1 MIDFQE
7 FKRNY
12 INWNLPK
19 LYAGELDVTIIELV
33 GNVNFAEMKEF
44 NGAARDMYVSCQ
56 WSKMDVSCQW
66 RNMDSLLEKLAI
78 EYLSDAAKHEYK
90 NMIAAA
96 EDEAGAE
103 RAFYNLNR

>member
-7 FKRNY
+7 FKREY
-12 INWNLPK
+12 INENLPK

-44 NGAARDMYVSCQ
+44 NDAARDMY
-56 WSKMDVSCQW
+56 VSCQW

>member
-19 LYAGELDVTIIELV
+19 LYAGELDVDMAQIVWNMNSE
-33 GNVNFAEMKEF
+33 ECCEF
-44 NGAARDMYVSCQ
+44 NSAAFNLLARGTGKS
-56 WSKMDVSCQW
+56 MDE
-66 RNMDSLLEKLAI
+66 LLEKLAI

>member
-1 MIDFQE
+1 MIDFQD
-7 FKRNY
+7 FKHEY
-12 INWNLPK
+12 INENLPK
-19 LYAGELDVTIIELV
+19 LYGGELDVTIIEIV
-33 GNVNFAEMKEF
+33 GNVNFEEMKEF
-44 NGAARDMYVSCQ
+44 NNAAFNLWALGTGQ
-56 WSKMDVSCQW
+56 QMDE
-66 RNMDSLLEKLAI
+66 LLEKLAI

>member
-7 FKRNY
+7 FKREYVNE
-12 INWNLPK
+12 NLPK
-19 LYAGELDVTIIELV
+19 LYAGELDVTIIEIV
-33 GNVNFAEMKEF
+33 GNVNFEEMKEF
-44 NGAARDMYVSCQ
+44 NEAAEELYLIDDGGR
-56 WSKMDVSCQW
+56 
-66 RNMDSLLEKLAI
+66 MDSLLVKLAI

>member
-1 MIDFQE
+1 VIDFQE

-44 NGAARDMYVSCQ
+44 NNAAFNLWALGTGQPMEE
-56 WSKMDVSCQW
+56 
-66 RNMDSLLEKLAI
+66 LLEKLAF

>member
-1 MIDFQE
+1 MIDFPE
-7 FKRNY
+7 FKREY
-12 INWNLPK
+12 INENLPK
-19 LYAGELDVTIIELV
+19 LYACELDVTIIEIV

-44 NGAARDMYVSCQ
+44 NNSAKEMRSF
-56 WSKMDVSCQW
+56 CQW
-66 RNMDSLLEKLAI
+66 RKMDSMLEKLAI
-78 EYLSDAAKHEYK
+78 EYLSSEAETEYK

>member
-1 MIDFQE
+1 MIDFPE
-7 FKRNY
+7 FKREY
-12 INWNLPK
+12 INENLPK

-44 NGAARDMYVSCQ
+44 NNAARDMY
-56 WSKMDVSCQW
+56 VSCQW

-90 NMIAAA
+90 NMISEA

-103 RAFYNLNR
+103 LAFYNLNR

>member
-1 MIDFQE
+1 MIDFQD
-7 FKRNY
+7 FKREY
-12 INWNLPK
+12 INENLPK
-19 LYAGELDVTIIELV
+19 LYAGELDVTIIEIV

-44 NGAARDMYVSCQ
+44 NEAAKLLWQEGVGE
-56 WSKMDVSCQW
+56 KMDA
-66 RNMDSLLEKLAI
+66 LLEKLAI

-103 RAFYNLNR
+103 LAFYNLNR

>member
-7 FKRNY
+7 FKREY
-12 INWNLPK
+12 INENLPK
-19 LYAGELDVTIIELV
+19 LYAGELDVDMAQIVWNMNSEECSKF
-33 GNVNFAEMKEF
+33 NVAAENLWLERGKQAM
-44 NGAARDMYVSCQ
+44 NV
-56 WSKMDVSCQW
+56 
-66 RNMDSLLEKLAI
+66 LLEKLAI
-78 EYLSDAAKHEYK
+78 EYLTSEAETEYK

>member
-1 MIDFQE
+1 MNDFQE
-7 FKRNY
+7 FKREY
-12 INWNLPK
+12 INENLPK

-33 GNVNFAEMKEF
+33 GNVNFDEMKEF
-44 NGAARDMYVSCQ
+44 NDAAREMHAF
-56 WSKMDVSCQW
+56 CQW

-78 EYLSDAAKHEYK
+78 EHLSSEAETEYK

>member
-7 FKRNY
+7 FKREY
-12 INWNLPK
+12 INENLPK

-44 NGAARDMYVSCQ
+44 NDAARDMYVSCQ
-56 WSKMDVSCQW
+56 W
-66 RNMDSLLEKLAI
+66 RNMDALLEKLAI

-103 RAFYNLNR
+103 RAFYNLHR